1 MAHGATQAAAVHAKV
16 VAWFGLRCGA
26 AVRKVR
32 GGKAHVIHSR
42 NGGKFEGPHAQ
53 MPRTFRLSLFRID
66 VRVPEVTQEVAHGK
80 KFNTTHNVQHA
91 PKLPK
96 GMCPSAC
103 HTIGGTS

>member
-1 MAHGATQAAAVHAKV
+1 
-16 VAWFGLRCGA
+16 
-26 AVRKVR
+26 
-32 GGKAHVIHSR
+32 
-42 NGGKFEGPHAQ
+42 

-96 GMCPSAC
+96 GMLPSAC
-103 HTIGGTS
+103 HTVGGTGAEKSARTDDGKNDIRVCVS